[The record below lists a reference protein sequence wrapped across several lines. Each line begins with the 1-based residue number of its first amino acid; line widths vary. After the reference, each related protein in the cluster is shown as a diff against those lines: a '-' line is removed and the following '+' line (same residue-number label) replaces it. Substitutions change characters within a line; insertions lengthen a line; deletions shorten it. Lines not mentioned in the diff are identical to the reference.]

1 MFSFYIYT
9 FLIKSIKYQRAH
21 VRCLPEVGD
30 HLIEVLVDLGTIK
43 STGIGDEN
51 QGGSQSN
58 LSERNQ
64 DVNKGATADSPSDI

>member
-30 HLIEVLVDLGTIK
+30 HLIEVLVDLGTVK